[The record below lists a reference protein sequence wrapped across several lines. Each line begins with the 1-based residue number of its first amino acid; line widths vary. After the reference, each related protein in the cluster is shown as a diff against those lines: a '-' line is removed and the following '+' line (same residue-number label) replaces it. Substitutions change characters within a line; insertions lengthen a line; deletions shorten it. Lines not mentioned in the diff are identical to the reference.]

1 LPAPGNHAIAYAF
14 PQLFFFMTHIQ
25 AAYLHHQLKRLMR
38 HDAHRF
44 LRPDWRRFMCFGQ
57 EDQLSIKSTTASIA
71 NTVPTS
77 RECQEAIQMAGSG
90 PVMGASEVDAKIRA
104 FFQMLPLMASV
115 QAPNTR
121 RAGRVALLAE
131 SLSMVSKS
139 SPLRRSN
146 VVERS

>member
-1 LPAPGNHAIAYAF
+1 V
-14 PQLFFFMTHIQ
+14 THIGSS
-25 AAYLHHQLKRLMR
+25 ALIGVGSCALDKKTNS
-38 HDAHRF
+38 
-44 LRPDWRRFMCFGQ
+44 
-57 EDQLSIKSTTASIA
+57 SIKSTTASIA

-139 SPLRRSN
+139 SPLRRSKHG
-146 VVERS
+146 